1 MRELVVHQLPV
12 VDEGQPCGVLLERDL
27 HVARQLGASFDDVAV
42 ATLLPRAAFSVQAN
56 EPLVTAIRTMAS
68 RAAAHAVVLD
78 GASVCGVLTTSDALR
93 VLADLLEAREGSAR
107 REGTGDRPE
116 PAHVDE
122 VTMNDVDEVDEE
134 AARDPI
140 HALADDAS
148 EPAQVVQ
155 VAADPREAAS
165 WTSEQ
170 SGCSLLDAE
179 YLIERI
185 EDFAGKLLRDE
196 SAANAGELVK
206 SVRELH
212 DVQATLLASER
223 RELAQTRLDEEPLHR
238 TRLEQL
244 SEERARHTQALATL
258 LLELGSRAKPTSAIA
273 GHALQ
278 AIAGLRTYIERERDP
293 LRFVS

>member
-1 MRELVVHQLPV
+1 
-12 VDEGQPCGVLLERDL
+12 
-27 HVARQLGASFDDVAV
+27 
-42 ATLLPRAAFSVQAN
+42 VQAD

-93 VLADLLEAREGSAR
+93 VLADMLEAREGTAR
-107 REGTGDRPE
+107 REGAGKRPE
-116 PAHVDE
+116 SGHGDGDE
-122 VTMNDVDEVDEE
+122 VTENEVAEVDEE

-140 HALADDAS
+140 HALTDDAS
-148 EPAQVVQ
+148 EPARVAP
-155 VAADPREAAS
+155 VAADAREAAS

-185 EDFAGKLLRDE
+185 EDFAGRLLRDE
-196 SAANAGELVK
+196 SPANVGELVK

-223 RELAQTRLDEEPLHR
+223 RELAETRPDEEPLHR

-258 LLELGSRAKPTSAIA
+258 LLELDSRAKPTSAIA